1 MVAPLVPRSEIGVHE
16 LPPRVIPA
24 QISWYKMYV
33 GIRRKKGVLLL
44 VLFGVWRSMFWSA
57 LHTGVTVNGERISH
71 NELH

>member
-33 GIRRKKGVLLL
+33 GIRRTKGVLLL
-44 VLFGVWRSMFWSA
+44 VLFGVGVFFVFWSA
-57 LHTGVTVNGERISH
+57 LDAYHPDTGGT
-71 NELH
+71 